1 MRLISC
7 MNRIDWVGNPGPT
20 IRRGEVF
27 EMNDPEIIK
36 TWVDAG
42 YVLVVEEQDVGAES
56 APTSKNNVD
65 GVNRWDGQKW
75 DNLKDT
81 TVDVPVPKKKGRKK
95 RKVV

>member
-1 MRLISC
+1 

-36 TWVDAG
+36 TWVGAG
-42 YVLVVEEQDVGAES
+42 YVQVVEEQDVGAES
-56 APTSKNNVD
+56 APTSTDNVD

-81 TVDVPVPKKKGRKK
+81 TVDVPVPKKNGRKK